1 MKVTYEATFTT
12 VDLTSGVESK
22 GYEKKEK
29 RGEQNKTPVR
39 QKISL
44 VKV

>member
-1 MKVTYEATFTT
+1 MRQHSLL
-12 VDLTSGVESK
+12 LTLHQEVESK